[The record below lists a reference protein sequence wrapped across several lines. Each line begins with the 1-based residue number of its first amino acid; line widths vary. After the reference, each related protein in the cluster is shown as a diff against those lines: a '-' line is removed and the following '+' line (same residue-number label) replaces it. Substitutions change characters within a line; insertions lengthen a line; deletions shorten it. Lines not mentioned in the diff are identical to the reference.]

1 MVDVVAF
8 TELVCEGQAGQ
19 VLQPVPVDRVNVKPN
34 DERGEQPGVDHH
46 RDGDEDALPVLV
58 EVPEGDVGQEGEGE
72 QQAAEETEDVG
83 DVVDPRQEAAQEE
96 EEDDAQQLE
105 EGFPRLLQDLPT
117 LKQLDKQAG
126 EESKLRPRWT
136 HLSSVGQEQGGGEV
150 SSDTAEDID
159 DGDADPTSQLLQ
171 VSQYGHLEHHR
182 HQAVQQP
189 SMEEER
195 EPETVELVR
204 NIGVEERQQ
213 AAHVIQTVD
222 L

>member
-136 HLSSVGQEQGGGEV
+136 HLEGEEQRKVESRREDERVLLYSYIENENGHSVER
-150 SSDTAEDID
+150 I
-159 DGDADPTSQLLQ
+159 
-171 VSQYGHLEHHR
+171 
-182 HQAVQQP
+182 P
-189 SMEEER
+189 S
-195 EPETVELVR
+195 P
-204 NIGVEERQQ
+204 
-213 AAHVIQTVD
+213 QT
-222 L
+222 LFGYLA